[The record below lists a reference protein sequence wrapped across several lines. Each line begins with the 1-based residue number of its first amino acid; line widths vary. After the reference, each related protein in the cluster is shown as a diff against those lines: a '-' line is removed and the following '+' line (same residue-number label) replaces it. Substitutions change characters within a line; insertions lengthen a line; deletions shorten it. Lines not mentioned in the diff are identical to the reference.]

1 MQRPGVQPLAR
12 VDCRNFCQVLVGYS
26 GLAGRCCCL
35 VYAGRFCGPLLH
47 VRKPYV
53 ANSVT
58 STCVVK
64 CCELPN
70 PGQEEQVVPT
80 AEVPYNAKPSA
91 EAFGAGT

>member
-1 MQRPGVQPLAR
+1 MLLPSVCWHMLADF
-12 VDCRNFCQVLVGYS
+12 VALSCTYENLMLQT
-26 GLAGRCCCL
+26 
-35 VYAGRFCGPLLH
+35 LLP
-47 VRKPYV
+47 RR
-53 ANSVT
+53 
-58 STCVVK
+58 VVK